1 MSHEENPCKTKRT
14 NKGMKQPTEWQTL
27 LAVPVTDRDYLKHTG
42 IKKKK
47 HIKRMSNPINK

>member
-1 MSHEENPCKTKRT
+1 MSHEEKPCKTKGT

-42 IKKKK
+42 IKKKT
-47 HIKRMSNPINK
+47 H